1 MKIELPD
8 IELVAACV
16 HEDWVLLK
24 LSQGITTRL
33 AEDGEELMAPYRQ
46 LSERQKEADRQ
57 TVRAVYKAIY
67 ASAA

>member
-16 HEDWVLLK
+16 HADWVTLK

-33 AEDGEELMAPYRQ
+33 AEDGEELMAPYEQ
-46 LSERQKEADRQ
+46 LSDRQKEADRQ
-57 TVRAVYKAIY
+57 TVRAVYKAILQL
-67 ASAA
+67 